1 MSRTSHLSA
10 AFRARPL
17 TLGGRELRPLTAG
30 SLDLLQSSGNALFA
44 DRPAGS
50 PEPDEAEVM
59 RGIFEFAWI
68 HLADEDD
75 VVFGWDDPDFIRRE
89 ARKLSL
95 STPLE
100 DVEEFALGFSEMRT
114 RLQAA
119 MVEIVPDKTGKKP
132 ARAKQRPTGSPSS
145 STPSAVRAIPSGKST
160 SSGSSPSSEPSNTC
174 TPPSTTT
181 TPAAAGKSRIWRQDE
196 PAAIPEDAPIPLD

>member
-10 AFRARPL
+10 AFRACPL
-17 TLGGRELRPLTAG
+17 TLNGQQLRPLTAG
-30 SLDLLQSSGNALFA
+30 TLDLLQTCGNALFA
-44 DRPAGS
+44 DRPAGAE
-50 PEPDEAEVM
+50 EPDEAAVM
-59 RGIFEFAWI
+59 LGIFEFAWI
-68 HLADEDD
+68 HLADMDD
-75 VVFGWDDPDFIRRE
+75 VVYAWDDPEAIRRE

-100 DVEEFALGFSEMRT
+100 AVEEFALGFSEMRT

-132 ARAKQRPTGSPSS
+132 ARAKLRPTGSPSS
-145 STPSAVRAIPSGKST
+145 STPSAARATPSASDT
-160 SSGSSPSSEPSNTC
+160 SSGISPSSAPSNTC

-181 TPAAAGKSRIWRQDE
+181 TPAAAGKSRIWEQDE
-196 PAAIPEDAPIPLD
+196 PAPIPEDAPIPLD